1 MREASFFYLS
11 SSKPGTAEESP
22 PLHWHWWC
30 GLCSSHDY
38 PDSPHPQPRQG
49 LPKPRARRL
58 RGRGRLRGE
67 ERQGLH
73 QTLEQVSASCRHVPR
88 IDPTRHPGTT
98 KVGSV

>member
-49 LPKPRARRL
+49 LPKPRA
-58 RGRGRLRGE
+58 
-67 ERQGLH
+67 
-73 QTLEQVSASCRHVPR
+73 S
-88 IDPTRHPGTT
+88 
-98 KVGSV
+98 